1 MTSKTWQRSA
11 WWVIAS
17 VSGYRRRTNKPS
29 HDEPLGDPR
38 NVMPGD
44 EPQARTADAE
54 RIQNY
59 RDALRQIPTDNP
71 AAEMFRLIH
80 PDLLR
85 DGTYPDSSVA

>member
-1 MTSKTWQRSA
+1 
-11 WWVIAS
+11 
-17 VSGYRRRTNKPS
+17 
-29 HDEPLGDPR
+29 
-38 NVMPGD
+38 MPGD
-44 EPQARTADAE
+44 EPQPRTADAE

-71 AAEMFRLIH
+71 AAEMFRLIY